1 MIPDAHVNSSRGTAQ
16 VRRGAKPARPDK
28 DTTAPRGKFFYDGKG
43 VAQSYEE
50 AVRWYRLAAAQGYA
64 DALFNLGACHANGH
78 GVPQDYHEALRLF
91 KRAAAKGHAGAA
103 AQVERLGPRLAAHSG
118 RPA

>member
-1 MIPDAHVNSSRGTAQ
+1 V
-16 VRRGAKPARPDK
+16 K
-28 DTTAPRGKFFYDGKG
+28 
-43 VAQSYEE
+43 
-50 AVRWYRLAAAQGYA
+50 WYRLAAAQSLP
-64 DALFNLGACHANGH
+64 DALFNLGTCYGLGH
-78 GVPQDYHEALRLF
+78 GVPQDLNEALRLF

>member
-1 MIPDAHVNSSRGTAQ
+1 M
-16 VRRGAKPARPDK
+16 
-28 DTTAPRGKFFYDGKG
+28 FFHGRG
-43 VAQSYEE
+43 VARLPCE
-50 AVRWYRLAAAQGYA
+50 AAKRYRLAAAQGYA